1 MGLGRKKKERGEKS
15 GNKVVEKY
23 RGETGIVEKTRFLEV
38 KSRYNI
44 VSRMKNRGLVEKLV
58 NKKKENLGKGV
69 LLEKWRRPTLPQRS
83 AVPSARASLT
93 SLFGMGRGGSSLL

>member
-1 MGLGRKKKERGEKS
+1 MAREG
-15 GNKVVEKY
+15 
-23 RGETGIVEKTRFLEV
+23 
-38 KSRYNI
+38 
-44 VSRMKNRGLVEKLV
+44 

>member
-1 MGLGRKKKERGEKS
+1 MAREGNKKE
-15 GNKVVEKY
+15 
-23 RGETGIVEKTRFLEV
+23 GIMARE
-38 KSRYNI
+38 
-44 VSRMKNRGLVEKLV
+44 G

>member
-1 MGLGRKKKERGEKS
+1 MNIFNQNKSTLTIRKL
-15 GNKVVEKY
+15 KVLLWDWE
-23 RGETGIVEKTRFLEV
+23 G
-38 KSRYNI
+38 
-44 VSRMKNRGLVEKLV
+44 